1 MNDLKT
7 KQNLDEPQN
16 LKKKKHSFILTF
28 ISIILKVI
36 LILIILAIFSGIVGV
51 LFNHFYN
58 KNLNKQISEIEILN
72 SKAIKEVTETI
83 EYGSSIT
90 YDDIIVK
97 LVSESKLV
105 EGSKV
110 QIYVNDKL
118 LDNAEEYVFKN
129 VGSANIKVKII
140 CNKLIEY
147 SNTTVNT
154 EKQITWNVVDTKKPV
169 LTGVHDSEI
178 KIGDKF
184 DVKSGITAKDEVDGD
199 LEVTIEGDL
208 NLQKAGT
215 YTLTAKATDKNKNE
229 TTQTFKVTVEEEK
242 KVASSSSS
250 TNSSSSNKTSSSS
263 SNKNS
268 SSSSKTS
275 GSSSN
280 KNSSSSSTQSS
291 GSTSNKNSGSSSNKN
306 SSSSSSGSTSN
317 SNSASTKE
325 GRLALAK
332 AEAKRVVA
340 KIITAGMTNYQKAEA
355 ICMYITNN
363 VASQN
368 NQSTEAYKTN
378 YGNEAYA
385 ALVMKIAACSGRCKA
400 VTLLCDAAGLKS
412 QHINKDLWTHQWNRI
427 QMEDGSWL
435 TIDSQIGLVTEG
447 KHFLEE

>member
-1 MNDLKT
+1 MDDLKI
-7 KQNLDEPQN
+7 KQNSDN
-16 LKKKKHSFILTF
+16 SKNFKKKKHSILIF
-28 ISIILKVI
+28 ISVLLKAI
-36 LILIILAIFSGIVGV
+36 LILIILAIFLGIIGV
-51 LFNHFYN
+51 LFNHFYS
-58 KNLNKQISEIEILN
+58 KNLDKQISEIDALN
-72 SKAIKEVTETI
+72 SKAIKNVTETV

-90 YDDIIVK
+90 YNDIITK
-97 LVSESKLV
+97 LVSENELV
-105 EGSKV
+105 KGSKV

-118 LDNAEEYVFKN
+118 LDNTEEYVFKN
-129 VGSANIKVKII
+129 VGSNNIKVKIV
-140 CNKLIEY
+140 CDKLIEH

-154 EKQITWNVVDTKKPV
+154 EKQITWNVVDTKKPI

-199 LEVTIEGDL
+199 LEVTVEGDL
-208 NLQKAGT
+208 NLKKAGT
-215 YTLTAKATDKNKNE
+215 YTLTAKATDKNNNE
-229 TTQTFKVTVEEEK
+229 TTQTFKVTVKEEEK
-242 KVASSSSS
+242 KVASSSTS

-263 SNKNS
+263 SNNNSSSSSNKNS
-268 SSSSKTS
+268 SSSSTTS

-280 KNSSSSSTQSS
+280 KNSSSQSS
-291 GSTSNKNSGSSSNKN
+291 GSTSNKNSGSSSSG
-306 SSSSSSGSTSN
+306 SSSS
-317 SNSASTKE
+317 SNSASTKA